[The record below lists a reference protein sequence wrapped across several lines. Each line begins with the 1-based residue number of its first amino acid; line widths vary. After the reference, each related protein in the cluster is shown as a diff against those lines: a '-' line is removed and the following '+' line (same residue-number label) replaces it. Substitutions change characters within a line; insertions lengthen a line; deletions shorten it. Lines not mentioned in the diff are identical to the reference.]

1 MMMLMMMTMI
11 RSFHRSQWSVPA
23 FVSLDR
29 DVFVG
34 RLHHPSLIVPL
45 RVEVGEPDTGENSA
59 WVRRR
64 EQENILLDESDG
76 ISIAIKLFGF
86 CEVESRQAV
95 NTFGHTCHQKK
106 MMSQF
111 FFATRS
117 EFWKKT
123 FLDFN
128 FFDPE
133 VFFRAKNLRNSVAC
147 RDQWGAFN

>member
-1 MMMLMMMTMI
+1 MMTMI

-95 NTFGHTCHQKK
+95 STFGHTCHQKK

-111 FFATRS
+111 FSQWDRNFGKRL
-117 EFWKKT
+117 FR
-123 FLDFN
+123 FL
-128 FFDPE
+128 FFHPE
-133 VFFRAKNLRNSVAC
+133 VFYRANNLRNLVAC